1 MRINKAGQRS
11 MKLHDPDA
19 IEMVESIAK
28 AKNVPLFEAA
38 ELLILNCKIE
48 SVEPTEKKDVPK
60 IIIDKFR
67 YIDVIESLI
76 RNDYDLTITHADDQ
90 LCITFEERKD
100 KRNGLQSINSR

>member
-11 MKLHDPDA
+11 MKLHDPVA
-19 IEMVESIAK
+19 IEMVESIAT

-48 SVEPTEKKDVPK
+48 SVEPTEKKDIPK

-67 YIDVIESLI
+67 YTDFIDALI
-76 RNDYDLTITHADDQ
+76 RNGYDLTIAHVDSEK
-90 LCITFEERKD
+90 LCITFE
-100 KRNGLQSINSR
+100 